1 MELAVERQHTAWQHA
16 TTMGFEINVGDGAW
30 KRA

>member
-16 TTMGFEINVGDGAW
+16 TTMGFGLITGDGAW
-30 KRA
+30 KQA